1 MKGQEDP
8 LALEAA
14 GRKRRLFLLRCASVS
29 SGRADG
35 LPSWSLPQGASHSGF
50 PRQGVSGTRSN
61 RCQDSWGLESSWDT
75 SAIFIYALP
84 LGG

>member
-35 LPSWSLPQGASHSGF
+35 LPSWSLPREPPFQFLLEGLTGSPAGAYHGSLPFRISSAGGF
-50 PRQGVSGTRSN
+50 WHQK
-61 RCQDSWGLESSWDT
+61 
-75 SAIFIYALP
+75 
-84 LGG
+84 